1 VRVVDGGV
9 QADLAADALE
19 GVAGSAQVRAD
30 DLEGDV
36 AGQREVPGAVH
47 DAHPPA
53 AHVLLD
59 DVVADL
65 VSGRKH
71 GFLEDGGDGRRSRG
85 IVPSVTA
92 HVRLQQGDLQ
102 GLNATT
108 VPPVRHPLNIVI
120 LVLLMLVPAAPAV
133 ADPPPKFRPSPE
145 EPVAGQAVSFEVERG
160 DDDERYSWS
169 FGDGSGAD
177 GPRVSHVYAQP
188 GTYTVRLE
196 ARDDDDFESVTRN
209 LTVRPA
215 PVPPVPVPPVP
226 TPTPTAPA
234 PGTSAPAPGAPAPAA
249 NGAPLAGLVAT
260 TEGLRVTLG
269 STARDPDGDA
279 LAHAWS
285 FGDGGGSTQAD
296 TSHTFARAGSYTVR
310 LTVSDGRGGTDTVAQ
325 VITVSSGTTSTTSAG
340 SPAAGPAPVAGG
352 SASSAPPASRT
363 ARRLSPFPVI
373 RIAGRL
379 LGTRTRIRV
388 LSVLAPR
395 GATIS
400 VRCRGRGCVRR
411 TQRLVTR
418 TASTVRLRRFE
429 GRSMA
434 AGSSIEVAVSR
445 AGLVGK
451 HTRFTFRARRSP
463 LRADRCLAPGST
475 RPVTCR

>member
-1 VRVVDGGV
+1 
-9 QADLAADALE
+9 
-19 GVAGSAQVRAD
+19 
-30 DLEGDV
+30 
-36 AGQREVPGAVH
+36 
-47 DAHPPA
+47 
-53 AHVLLD
+53 VLLD

-71 GFLEDGGDGRRSRG
+71 GFLEDGGDERRSRG
-85 IVPSVTA
+85 ILPSVTA
-92 HVRLQQGDLQ
+92 EVPLQQGDLQ
-102 GLNATT
+102 GPNTAT
-108 VPPVRHPLNIVI
+108 VPLVRHPLNIVI
-120 LVLLMLVPAAPAV
+120 LVLLMLVPAASAV
-133 ADPPPKFRPSPE
+133 ASDPPPKFKPSPSD
-145 EPVAGQAVSFEVERG
+145 PVAGQAVAFEVERV

-169 FGDGSGAD
+169 FGDGTGAE
-177 GPRVSHVYAQP
+177 GPRVSHAYALP
-188 GTYTVRLE
+188 GTYTVRLDVRE
-196 ARDDDDFESVTRN
+196 DDDFESVTRTV
-209 LTVRPA
+209 TVRPA
-215 PVPPVPVPPVP
+215 PVPAVPVPTTPA
-226 TPTPTAPA
+226 PTPTAPA
-234 PGTSAPAPGAPAPAA
+234 PGTPAPAPGTPAPAA
-249 NGAPLAGLVAT
+249 NGAPLAGFVAT

-269 STARDPDGDA
+269 STSRDPDGDT

-296 TSHTFARAGSYTVR
+296 TSHTFTRAGSYTVR

-340 SPAAGPAPVAGG
+340 SPAAAPAPVAGG
-352 SASSAPPASRT
+352 SASTSPTANRT

-434 AGSSIEVAVSR
+434 AGSSIEIAVSR
-445 AGLVGK
+445 AGLIGK

-475 RPVTCR
+475 RPVSCR